1 MACVA
6 SRTESVCG
14 ASRCGVI
21 LSFFTLRRG
30 RVPWLAVFA
39 SPRHKTRHWPRSLVV
54 DVGAVRSFGGFVRAR
69 GGLACLVA
77 SRTSG
82 VYRQHVLCL
91 FDQLPIYYSC

>member
-1 MACVA
+1 M
-6 SRTESVCG
+6 
-14 ASRCGVI
+14 
-21 LSFFTLRRG
+21 
-30 RVPWLAVFA
+30 
-39 SPRHKTRHWPRSLVV
+39 V

>member
-1 MACVA
+1 MLCARARACG
-6 SRTESVCG
+6 VCG
-14 ASRCGVI
+14 LAHRIGVRRFAMW
-21 LSFFTLRRG
+21 SDSFFFTLRRG

-77 SRTSG
+77 RRTSG
-82 VYRQHVLCL
+82 VYRQH
-91 FDQLPIYYSC
+91 